1 MWYCVVLTG
10 GATDGKHNKR
20 TVARERS
27 TRGRLQ
33 SAVARDEAA
42 DGVHDSAS
50 QRFAEKHDGRAKDNL
65 REVRCSKLKTIKCCF
80 QRSETAQSK
89 ELTEPSIAGDRQRL
103 CDGGVKLERVCKPC
117 RRSDVHLR
125 IQARNANRNRNVN

>member
-1 MWYCVVLTG
+1 M
-10 GATDGKHNKR
+10 ARKH
-20 TVARERS
+20 S

-33 SAVARDEAA
+33 SAIARDEAA
-42 DGVHDSAS
+42 DGIHGSAS
-50 QRFAEKHDGRAKDNL
+50 QRLAEKHDGRAEGNP

-103 CDGGVKLERVCKPC
+103 CDGGVKLERVCEPC

-125 IQARNANRNRNVN
+125 IQARHEDRN